1 MYLGIEYHSGLIYA
15 GSNAPEI
22 ALPPGSSI
30 TQATL
35 IAGPEDWA
43 RLPRDSRAT
52 GMEWVF
58 LEDFFDPVTRVRRG
72 RLYEPISGRAQPSPC
87 NVIASH
93 EDLLRAGRTLAGMI
107 SRELFAY
114 AACGS
119 LLSRPRQGQGA
130 TLALGTQRASS
141 AWRVLQ
147 TEIVVGGAVLV
158 TLRALTAFGILPDID
173 WEKIEP
179 RFRSDVDAAY
189 GRALESAFREAPTSV
204 VDQCRNAITVVLSRW
219 LVQQGQ
225 DPKIIGKDLA
235 DVAKAAGTLPHEKH
249 CAQRLGEIV
258 ARLHNRGKE
267 NVRAAK
273 ELRNIVDED
282 AELALQ
288 GLGFVLREISWAK
301 G

>member
-1 MYLGIEYHSGLIYA
+1 MYLGIESQSGLIYA
-15 GSNAPEI
+15 GSNAPELP
-22 ALPPGSSI
+22 LPPGAS
-30 TQATL
+30 ATL
-35 IAGPEDWA
+35 AKLIAEPGDWQ
-43 RLPRDSRAT
+43 RLPQGPRAT
-52 GMEWVF
+52 GFEWVF
-58 LEDFFDPVTRVRRG
+58 LEDSFDPVTRVRRG
-72 RLYEPISGRAQPSPC
+72 RLYEPIGGRGQPSPW
-87 NVIASH
+87 NVIASQD
-93 EDLLRAGRTLAGMI
+93 ELLRAGRTVAGMI
-107 SRELFAY
+107 PRELFAY
-114 AACGS
+114 TACGS
-119 LLSRPRQGQGA
+119 LLTQPRQGQGA

-173 WEKIEP
+173 WQKIEP
-179 RFRSDVDAAY
+179 RFHSDVDIAY

-219 LVQQGQ
+219 LVQQGH
-225 DPKIIGKDLA
+225 DAKIIGKDLS
-235 DVAKAAGTLPHEKH
+235 DVAKAAGALPQEKH

-258 ARLHNRGKE
+258 ALLHNRGKE

-273 ELRNIVDED
+273 GLRNTVEED

-288 GLGFVLREISWAK
+288 GLGFVLREIGWAK